1 MSRAVRRDTEGSG
14 TLPYLDPAL
23 PVDERLQDILERMT
37 LEEKLAQMGSVW
49 VFELLERS
57 ELDPTKARALLSAG
71 IGQITRVGGATNLG
85 PRDVAALANAIQRF
99 LVEETRLGIPAI
111 VHEECVHGVVARD
124 AVCFP
129 QSIGQAATWDPV
141 LIEEMGRR
149 IGRQL
154 RSVGAHQAFAPI
166 LDVARDPRWGR
177 IEETLGEDPYL
188 VAELGAAY
196 VRGLQGGRS
205 VEVDRVV
212 ATAKHMVGHGAPEGG
227 LNHAPVHVGP
237 RELRDVYLFPFEAAV
252 RDAGIRSV

>member
-23 PVDERLQDILERMT
+23 PVDERLQDLLERMT

-129 QSIGQAATWDPV
+129 QSIGQAATC
-141 LIEEMGRR
+141 
-149 IGRQL
+149 
-154 RSVGAHQAFAPI
+154 S
-166 LDVARDPRWGR
+166 
-177 IEETLGEDPYL
+177 
-188 VAELGAAY
+188 
-196 VRGLQGGRS
+196 S
-205 VEVDRVV
+205 
-212 ATAKHMVGHGAPEGG
+212 
-227 LNHAPVHVGP
+227 
-237 RELRDVYLFPFEAAV
+237 
-252 RDAGIRSV
+252 S